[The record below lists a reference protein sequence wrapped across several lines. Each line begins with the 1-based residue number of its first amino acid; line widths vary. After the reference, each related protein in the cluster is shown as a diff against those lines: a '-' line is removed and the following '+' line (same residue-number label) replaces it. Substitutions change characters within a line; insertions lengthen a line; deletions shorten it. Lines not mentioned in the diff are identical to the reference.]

1 MAQNYARLNL
11 KFAPENKLKLY
22 HAFYL
27 TLLSRAYFG
36 YNQHMEN
43 LFEKVTALAKRRGFI
58 FPSSEIYGG
67 LANTWD
73 FGPVGTLL
81 KNNIRDLWWKMFVL
95 DRDDMVGIDASI
107 FLSPKVWEAS
117 GHVANF
123 TDALVDCKNCHYRT
137 RADHLIED
145 AIQEKRVEGLP
156 VEELT
161 KIIQENKIKCPKCGK
176 SDWTEVRRF
185 NLLFETSI
193 GIIEGDKSQVY
204 LRGEIAQGI
213 FINFK
218 NVLNTTRVRVPFGI
232 AQQGKAFRNEIT
244 LGQLVHRTLE
254 FDLME
259 FEYFIEPS
267 IWEEKFE
274 YFRNQMWIFA
284 TEVLGLKSD
293 NLRWRE
299 HEEFERSHYS
309 KRTMDIEYKYPFGFK
324 EMFGIAYRTDFDL
337 KNHQEKSGKDMSYTD
352 PFTNEKY
359 IPHVIE
365 PTFGLSRLAGI
376 VLFDAYAEDGE
387 RVLLKLDPKIA
398 PYKAA
403 VFPLLANKPELVEA
417 ARKIYEDLRSDFV
430 VAWDERGNIGKRYA
444 SQDEIGTPFCI
455 TFDFDSLEDNSV
467 TVRDRDSASQQRIKI
482 EDLKNYLQEKLK

>member
-1 MAQNYARLNL
+1 MD
-11 KFAPENKLKLY
+11 
-22 HAFYL
+22 
-27 TLLSRAYFG
+27 
-36 YNQHMEN
+36 N
-43 LFEKVTALAKRRGFI
+43 LFDKVTSLAKRRGFI
-58 FPSSEIYGG
+58 YPSSDIYGG

-81 KNNIRDLWWKMFVL
+81 KNNIRDLWWKKFVL
-95 DRDDMVGIDASI
+95 DRDDMVGLDASI
-107 FLSPKVWEAS
+107 FLSSKVWEAS
-117 GHVANF
+117 GHVSNF
-123 TDALVDCKNCHYRT
+123 TDALIDCKNCHFRT

-145 AIQEKRVEGLP
+145 NVPDKKVEGLP

-161 KIIQENKIKCPKCGK
+161 SIIHENNIKCPKCGK
-176 SDWTEVRRF
+176 VDWTQVRRF
-185 NLLFETSI
+185 NLLFESSV
-193 GIIEGDKSQVY
+193 GIIEEGKSKVY

-218 NVLNTTRVRVPFGI
+218 NVLNTSRVRIPFGI
-232 AQQGKAFRNEIT
+232 AQVGKAFRNEIT

-259 FEYFIEPS
+259 FEYFIKPEM
-267 IWEEKFE
+267 WEEKFD
-274 YFRNQMWIFA
+274 YFKNEMWEF
-284 TEVLGLKSD
+284 TKELGLNSE

-337 KNHQEKSGKDMSYTD
+337 KNHQENSGKDLSYTD

-365 PTFGLSRLAGI
+365 PTFGLSRLVGI
-376 VLFDAYAEDGE
+376 VLFDSYFEDGE
-387 RVLLKLDPKIA
+387 RVVLKLDPKVA

-403 VFPLLANKPELVEA
+403 VFPLLANKPELVER
-417 ARKIYEDLRSDFV
+417 ARSIYSKLRTAGLYA
-430 VAWDERGNIGKRYA
+430 AWDERGNIGKRYFA
-444 SQDEIGTPFCI
+444 QDEIGTPYCI
-455 TFDFDSLEDNSV
+455 TVDFQTLEDGTV
-467 TVRDRDSASQQRIKI
+467 TVRDRDTATQERIS
-482 EDLKNYLQEKLK
+482 EDKLQAYIVRK